1 MTDIATMALF
11 IAVYLLLA
19 MMPLALVWLLY
30 REGIISRQQAE
41 QAVRDMA
48 NVQVRI

>member
-19 MMPLALVWLLY
+19 MMPLAFVWQLY
-30 REGIISRQQAE
+30 REGLITREEAV
-41 QAVRDMA
+41 QAVSDMA